1 MFGPKKQKVEAKV
14 SPAAVF
20 SAAISNAVA
29 EAQKAG
35 VSGRTMGRE
44 FENRRSDENGVG
56 DLRSV
61 SFGMVT
67 PVLDFILGLIVG
79 VCLGVVGLFVIA
91 WRL

>member
-44 FENRRSDENGVG
+44 FENRAEA
-56 DLRSV
+56 
-61 SFGMVT
+61 MKM
-67 PVLDFILGLIVG
+67 
-79 VCLGVVGLFVIA
+79 A
-91 WRL
+91 WATSAPLHSGW